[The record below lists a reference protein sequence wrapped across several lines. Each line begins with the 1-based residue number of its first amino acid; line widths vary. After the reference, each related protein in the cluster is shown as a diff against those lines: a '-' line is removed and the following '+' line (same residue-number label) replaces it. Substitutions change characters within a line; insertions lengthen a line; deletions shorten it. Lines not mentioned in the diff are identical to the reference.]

1 MDAGDVILQ
10 DILSQEMDEAVER
23 IHSQVVATPDQPPTD
38 EKDAKADKENHSQW
52 ALGGNGKFM
61 PVGSTAEKLPAGIY
75 SPFATPGM
83 WGLELMSIASDGIYT
98 LPDMATETVMREV
111 NTFWGSER
119 KYRDHNLL
127 YKRGIML
134 WGPPGGGKTVTV
146 KLLMNDLVRKDGIV
160 VLTGNVNLTVLC
172 LKAIRRIEPTRNLI
186 VVFEDIDEIIN
197 YNGEASVLSMLD
209 GENNVDNILHLATTN
224 YPERLGAR
232 IINRPSRFDR
242 RIYVGMPGPDARR
255 VYLEKATKGG
265 LAPEQLQRWVTDTGP
280 STPNGQD
287 GMSIAHLREL
297 VAAVYCLDQP
307 YDEVLDRLRQM
318 QVQLKGEYGFKSK
331 TPGFSGPQRTGTN
344 SPNGGW

>member
-1 MDAGDVILQ
+1 MDAGDIILQ
-10 DILSQEMDEAVER
+10 DILGQAMDEVVER
-23 IHSQVVATPDQPPTD
+23 NRAPDSPATQD
-38 EKDAKADKENHSQW
+38 ESKQDKENHSQW

-61 PVGSTAEKLPAGIY
+61 PVGSTAGRLPAGIY
-75 SPFATPGM
+75 EPFTAPGM

-111 NTFWGSER
+111 NTFWVSEP

-127 YKRGIML
+127 YKRGLLL
-134 WGPPGGGKTVTV
+134 WGPPGGGKTVTI
-146 KLLMNDLVRKDGIV
+146 KLLMNDLVKKDGIV
-160 VLTGNVNLTVLC
+160 VLTGNVSLTVLC
-172 LKAIRRIEPTRNLI
+172 LKAIRRIEPRRNLI

-242 RIYVGMPGPDARR
+242 RIYVGMPGSDARR
-255 VYLEKATKGG
+255 VYLEKTTKNG
-265 LAPEQLQRWVTDTGP
+265 LPPEQLQAWVADT
-280 STPNGQD
+280 D

-307 YDEVLDRLRQM
+307 YVEVLERLRLM
-318 QVQLKGEYGFKSK
+318 AEAPKGVDGFDSK
-331 TPGFSGPQRTGTN
+331 KIGFGKLSVAKTG
-344 SPNGGW
+344 W